1 MALKKI
7 GYYISKGRCVKAY
20 SLKKKNRSGRLVN
33 KRVNSRGKVLG
44 KKTKVYKRKSSC
56 MKVLKSKRKSSRKKS
71 VKRRRRRSSPKRRRR
86 RSSPKRR
93 RRHSSPKRRR
103 RHSSPRRRSRFG
115 NIKAGVPKFAT
126 PLTLQLGQTYDN
138 QRKHYLNTS
147 TSFISSNF
155 PKDFNWTT
163 DSMGKSS
170 LPPYKNINKFGQYF
184 H

>member
-33 KRVNSRGKVLG
+33 KKVNSRRKVLG

-71 VKRRRRRSSPKRRRR
+71 VKRRRKRSSPKRR

-93 RRHSSPKRRR
+93 RSSPK
-103 RHSSPRRRSRFG
+103 RRRSRFG
-115 NIKAGVPKFAT
+115 NIKAGVPKLST
-126 PLTLQLGQTYDN
+126 PLTLQLGQTYDYQKN
-138 QRKHYLNTS
+138 HYSNTP
-147 TSFISSNF
+147 TSFLSYNF
-155 PKDFNWTT
+155 PKNFNWTT
-163 DSMGKSS
+163 GSMGKSS
-170 LPPYKNINKFGQYF
+170 LPSYKNINSFGQYF

>member
-33 KRVNSRGKVLG
+33 KKVNSRRKVLG

-71 VKRRRRRSSPKRRRR
+71 VKRRRKRSSPK
-86 RSSPKRR
+86 
-93 RRHSSPKRRR
+93 
-103 RHSSPRRRSRFG
+103 RRRSRFG
-115 NIKAGVPKFAT
+115 NIKAGVPKLST
-126 PLTLQLGQTYDN
+126 PLTLQLGQTYDYQKN
-138 QRKHYLNTS
+138 HYSNTP
-147 TSFISSNF
+147 TSFLSYNF
-155 PKDFNWTT
+155 PKNFNWTT
-163 DSMGKSS
+163 GSMGKSS
-170 LPPYKNINKFGQYF
+170 LPSYKNINSFGQYF

>member
-20 SLKKKNRSGRLVN
+20 SLKKKNRAGRLVN
-33 KRVNSRGKVLG
+33 KRVNSRGKVLS

-93 RRHSSPKRRR
+93 RR
-103 RHSSPRRRSRFG
+103 RSRFG
-115 NIKAGVPKFAT
+115 NIKAGVPKLST
-126 PLTLQLGQTYDN
+126 PLELQLGQTYDYQKN
-138 QRKHYLNTS
+138 HYLNTPS
-147 TSFISSNF
+147 SFISYNF
-155 PKDFNWTT
+155 PKNFKWTT
-163 DSMGKSS
+163 RSQGQNS
-170 LPPYKNINKFGQYF
+170 LPPYKNINSFGQYF

>member
-20 SLKKKNRSGRLVN
+20 SLKKKNRTGRLVN

-71 VKRRRRRSSPKRRRR
+71 VKRRRRHSSPKRRRR
-86 RSSPKRR
+86 RS
-93 RRHSSPKRRR
+93 
-103 RHSSPRRRSRFG
+103 RFG
-115 NIKAGVPKFAT
+115 NIHAGVPKLST
-126 PLTLQLGQTYDN
+126 PLTSQLGQTYDY
-138 QRKHYLNTS
+138 QKKHYSNTP
-147 TSFISSNF
+147 TSFLSYNF
-155 PKDFNWTT
+155 PKDFNFTT
-163 DSMGKSS
+163 GSMGKSS
-170 LPPYKNINKFGQYF
+170 LPPYKNINSFGQYF